1 MKSKMKFHFSEFLY
15 AYSSKK
21 KKLNWLKKFVDFTNQ
36 KLNMLNKISKGNSW
50 KSKNRKCLSRYFE
63 ITRLDFFSTPGNE
76 RK

>member
-1 MKSKMKFHFSEFLY
+1 MKSKMEFLFFKVLY
-15 AYSSKK
+15 ACSSK
-21 KKLNWLKKFVDFTNQ
+21 KKLNWLKKFVDFNNQ
-36 KLNMLNKISKGNSW
+36 KLNMLNKISKEKSW